1 MRQKKINQ
9 IEPLISKN
17 DIKAIHKYLINN
29 NWITEN
35 KYTLEFEKKFS
46 EVVASKYAVAFPN
59 GTLTLLGILKALELK
74 KNSYVL
80 VPNITM
86 VATATA
92 VRLAGLSP
100 LFVDVDKENLCMCP
114 KDLKKKIKKN
124 VSAVIYVTLNGRSGE
139 LDKIKKIC
147 DKNKKFL
154 VEDSAHSIGSF
165 FKKKHHGNFGIAS
178 SFSFSMPKII
188 TTGQGGMIVTNSKK
202 IYKSLKL
209 MKNFGR
215 SKSGEDNYISQG
227 YNFKFT
233 DLQAVLG
240 LNQLKDISERIKKKK
255 NIFNFYYKNLNQI
268 NEIKFLKFNKNE
280 TPWFVDIYVKDKNK
294 LKNFLKEKNIS
305 TRDIYPALNN
315 LKFFNQKNS
324 KLPIS
329 NFFSKRGLWLP
340 SSLNLSKKNLM
351 YIINNIKKFYE
362 N

>member
-114 KDLKKKIKKN
+114 KDLKKKN
-124 VSAVIYVTLNGRSGE
+124 
-139 LDKIKKIC
+139 
-147 DKNKKFL
+147 
-154 VEDSAHSIGSF
+154 
-165 FKKKHHGNFGIAS
+165 
-178 SFSFSMPKII
+178 
-188 TTGQGGMIVTNSKK
+188 
-202 IYKSLKL
+202 
-209 MKNFGR
+209 
-215 SKSGEDNYISQG
+215 
-227 YNFKFT
+227 
-233 DLQAVLG
+233 
-240 LNQLKDISERIKKKK
+240 
-255 NIFNFYYKNLNQI
+255 
-268 NEIKFLKFNKNE
+268 
-280 TPWFVDIYVKDKNK
+280 
-294 LKNFLKEKNIS
+294 
-305 TRDIYPALNN
+305 
-315 LKFFNQKNS
+315 
-324 KLPIS
+324 
-329 NFFSKRGLWLP
+329 
-340 SSLNLSKKNLM
+340 
-351 YIINNIKKFYE
+351 
-362 N
+362 